1 MIDVPLSNG
10 LIGIGALCGGG
21 AVLSLR
27 LAWGL
32 PMRSALGNGIG
43 WGLLLAGLV
52 LGATGAGAWG
62 VAVVAMTATATAF
75 LCLAHAGLTAR
86 PGKAMA
92 SNRRAHMLPEQRE
105 PLRIGGR
112 LLTFML
118 TVPLAMLAALLTGL
132 ALRAGAVRLGAGEA
146 DGNIL
151 SLFGMPLIWALLASV
166 LLLWP
171 RRRRQW
177 AMLGVP
183 ALLSALMLFL
193 DRAIA

>member
-1 MIDVPLSNG
+1 VIDVPLSNG

-32 PMRSALGNGIG
+32 PMRSARRNGMG
-43 WGLLLAGLV
+43 WGLLLAGLG

-62 VAVVAMTATATAF
+62 VAAVTITATATAF
-75 LCLAHAGLTAR
+75 LCLAYAGLRAR
-86 PGKAMA
+86 PGKAVA

-112 LLTFML
+112 LLSFVL
-118 TVPLAMLAALLTGL
+118 IVPLAMLVALLAGL

-151 SLFGMPLIWALLASV
+151 SLFGMPLIWALLVSA

-177 AMLGVP
+177 AVLGVP

-193 DRAIA
+193 DRAVA

>member
-1 MIDVPLSNG
+1 MIDALWNNS
-10 LIGIGALCGGG
+10 LTGIGALCGGG
-21 AVLSLR
+21 ALLSLR

-32 PMRSALGNGIG
+32 PMRSSRRNGLG
-43 WGLLLAGLV
+43 WGMLLAGLV
-52 LGATGAGAWG
+52 LGAIGAGAWG
-62 VAVVAMTATATAF
+62 MAVVAMTATVVAF
-75 LCLAHAGLTAR
+75 LCLAHAALTAR
-86 PGKAMA
+86 PGKAAA

-112 LLTFML
+112 LLSFML
-118 TVPLAMLAALLTGL
+118 TVPLAMLIALLAGL

-151 SLFGMPLIWALLASV
+151 SLFGMPLVWALLVSI

-177 AMLGVP
+177 AVLAVP
-183 ALLSALMLFL
+183 ALLSALLLFI
-193 DRAIA
+193 DRAAT